1 VNTIVQGMT
10 SILELLFKFS
20 SMIGLPYYGVA
31 IIIFTVIIKVLLYPL
46 TWKQM
51 VSMRRI
57 TELQPKMQELQKK
70 YGKNKEKLNQK
81 MMELYTKEKVNP
93 YAGCLPI
100 LVQLPI
106 LWAFYQTLFRFPYSN
121 DSTIWFLGFDIT
133 KAYGFSLD
141 YHLLL
146 PIIAAA
152 TTYIMTKVSTATN
165 PSMNA
170 AKDAKPGTPQ
180 ATAQQ
185 TQKFMFVVMPFFM
198 AYIVATLP
206 SGLGI
211 YIITMNVVSMLQT
224 VYINKKLAAEKQKA
238 EAA

>member
-1 VNTIVQGMT
+1 
-10 SILELLFKFS
+10 
-20 SMIGLPYYGVA
+20 
-31 IIIFTVIIKVLLYPL
+31 
-46 TWKQM
+46 M
-51 VSMRRI
+51 V
-57 TELQPKMQELQKK
+57 
-70 YGKNKEKLNQK
+70 
-81 MMELYTKEKVNP
+81 
-93 YAGCLPI
+93 
-100 LVQLPI
+100 
-106 LWAFYQTLFRFPYSN
+106 
-121 DSTIWFLGFDIT
+121 LGFDIT

-180 ATAQQ
+180 APAQQ